1 MVNKAQIFRKG
12 STTYFFS
19 SIFFP
24 PKIREKV
31 FTIYGFVRVADNFV
45 DSIPQQEDAFY
56 SFVKETY
63 AVFDGKKSQNTIIYD
78 FVKLSQEVGIKQEWV
93 EAFFKSMAGDLKKK
107 NYNNF
112 KELEE
117 YIYGSAEV
125 IGLFM
130 AKVLKLEE
138 RSYSFAMLQGKA
150 MQLINFIRDIQED
163 RLLGRVYMPQEDIKK
178 FGISSQDELFTNEEK
193 FSKLLKFEIERYFS
207 IQKQAERG
215 YKYIPYAYRIP
226 IKTASDMY
234 NWTAREIY
242 KNPSIVFI
250 KKVKPHPFRV
260 ILQFIKNSVIV

>member
-1 MVNKAQIFRKG
+1 
-12 STTYFFS
+12 
-19 SIFFP
+19 
-24 PKIREKV
+24 
-31 FTIYGFVRVADNFV
+31 
-45 DSIPQQEDAFY
+45 
-56 SFVKETY
+56 
-63 AVFDGKKSQNTIIYD
+63 
-78 FVKLSQEVGIKQEWV
+78 
-93 EAFFKSMAGDLKKK
+93 
-107 NYNNF
+107 
-112 KELEE
+112 
-117 YIYGSAEV
+117 
-125 IGLFM
+125 
-130 AKVLKLEE
+130 
-138 RSYSFAMLQGKA
+138 

-242 KNPSIVFI
+242 KNPSIVF

>member
-1 MVNKAQIFRKG
+1 MVNKRKIFQKG

-31 FTIYGFVRVADNFV
+31 FTIYAFVRVADDFV
-45 DSIPQQEDAFY
+45 DTIPQQEDAFY
-56 SFVKETY
+56 SFVKETK
-63 AVFDGKKSQNTIIYD
+63 AVFNGKTSQNIIIND
-78 FVKLSQEVGIKQEWV
+78 FVALSREVGIKHDWV
-93 EAFFKSMAGDLKKK
+93 DAFFKAMSWDLKKK
-107 NYNNF
+107 NYNNY

-117 YIYGSAEV
+117 YMYGSAEV

-130 AKVLKLEE
+130 AKVLDLPE
-138 RSYSFAMLQGKA
+138 RSYSSAMLQGKA
-150 MQLINFIRDIQED
+150 MQLINFIRDIKED
-163 RLLGRVYMPQEDIKK
+163 RLLGRVYMPQDDLKK
-178 FGISSQDELFTNEEK
+178 FEIASLNELFTNEEK

-215 YKYIPYAYRIP
+215 YRYIPYAYRIP

-250 KKVKPHPFRV
+250 KKVKPSPLRV
-260 ILQFIKNSVIV
+260 ILQFIKNSIFV